1 MSDLAPLALLLYPA
15 HMLAWPPC
23 ERPLP
28 LLLGCDQIR
37 NLGRACS
44 GRPDFAAHWRNR
56 CPLGLGFP
64 VRPCRAMRVVREKEL
79 GS

>member
-15 HMLAWPPC
+15 HMLAWPPW

-44 GRPDFAAHWRNR
+44 GCPDFAAHW
-56 CPLGLGFP
+56 
-64 VRPCRAMRVVREKEL
+64 
-79 GS
+79 